1 MLKVGLTGSYFSGID
16 EVSNIYQ
23 QLNVPV
29 FEADLIIKFMLF
41 NNQDTIKKIRQE
53 FGSVVFMNHKL
64 DISAFR
70 GTSTFR
76 RLMKVIELDIIATYE
91 KWRIVNNKAPFTIF
105 KSQILFESNWNNLM
119 NLNISVFKPTGI
131 RVGEIQDAY
140 KMRSTEAWALVD
152 TEIDPFQKNRLCN
165 YTIHNYESYNDSVE
179 KQITNIN
186 KAISSKALIF

>member
-1 MLKVGLTGSYFSGID
+1 MLKVGLTGNYFSGID
-16 EVSNIYQ
+16 DISNTYKKLKI
-23 QLNVPV
+23 PV
-29 FEADLIIKFMLF
+29 FEVDLIIKFMLY
-41 NNQDTIKKIRQE
+41 NNQDTIEKIREE
-53 FGSVVFMNHKL
+53 FGNVVFMNHKIEL
-64 DISAFR
+64 NAFR

-76 RLMKVIELDIIATYE
+76 RLMKVLELDLITTYE
-91 KWRIVNNKAPFTIF
+91 KWRLVNKAPFTIF

-119 NLNISVFKPTGI
+119 NFNISVFKPTGI
-131 RVGEIQDAY
+131 RVGEIQDTY

-186 KAISSKALIF
+186 KTISSKALIF